1 MKSTIISMIIVL
13 IVMVTLPMI
22 FLGDGDVASK
32 LGFADFWKKGSGPSN
47 LPANVKAAVT
57 DRKVDVYTWVD
68 KNGVKQFSG
77 IPPADGR
84 ASEKIV
90 LKPDTNIISAFKVPE
105 EKEEEK
111 KVSRGKV
118 ISLGNP
124 YTPDGMKDLVDN
136 SKDIN
141 GSMGDRQAEQ
151 EKMMQELFP
160 QLSGNK
166 SR

>member
-32 LGFADFWKKGSGPSN
+32 LGFGDFFKKGSGSSKVPE
-47 LPANVKAAVT
+47 NVKAVVT
-57 DRKVDVYTWVD
+57 DRKVNIYTWVD
-68 KNGVKQFSG
+68 ENGVKQFSG
-77 IPPADGR
+77 IPPADGG

-90 LKPDTNIISAFKVPE
+90 LKPDTNIMSAFKAP
-105 EKEEEK
+105 EKEEEEK
-111 KVSRGKV
+111 KASRPKV
-118 ISLGNP
+118 VSLGSP
-124 YTPDGMKDLVDN
+124 YTPGGMKDLVDN
-136 SKDIN
+136 SKDIK
-141 GSMGDRQAEQ
+141 GSMGNRQTEQ

-166 SR
+166 K